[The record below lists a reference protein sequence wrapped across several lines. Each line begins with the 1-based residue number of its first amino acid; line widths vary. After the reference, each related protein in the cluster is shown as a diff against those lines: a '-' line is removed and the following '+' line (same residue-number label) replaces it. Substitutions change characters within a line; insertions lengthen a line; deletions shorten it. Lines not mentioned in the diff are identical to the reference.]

1 MNARGQAVMAWCET
15 DEEDVSRV
23 FGATFLP

>member
-15 DEEDVSRV
+15 DDEDISRV
-23 FGATFLP
+23 FGATFSP